1 MKSQFDEENFL
12 FIYEWIFFIIIIKSG
27 YKMDIIWISTDSFL
41 KYVYSHLK
49 GQSLRQFH
57 LNYTAYFHMY

>member
-1 MKSQFDEENFL
+1 MNGFFL
-12 FIYEWIFFIIIIKSG
+12 LLLLNRAIKWILFELAQ
-27 YKMDIIWISTDSFL
+27 TVFL